1 MASEIRVDKITS
13 LSGVGT
19 ITPSVTGVEI
29 AGITTVTTLK
39 ATTGIVTTLT
49 ATTGIVT
56 TFEATIGNITTLRAP
71 TGIVTTLTATTGIV
85 TTLTTNT
92 LIANSTTKVGSGITL
107 SPDGDIFTTGITT
120 FTDDVQFIGDSGIS
134 SITYDKSAN
143 QLNFVDNAR
152 ARFGSGGDLNIYH
165 NGVASFI
172 KNDTGALRIP
182 TSIFKV
188 RNAADSED
196 QIVTN
201 QNGSVELFHNNTR
214 RFQTTGAGISVSQ
227 TSGGF
232 SEFHHAGSNSGV
244 RIAGPAGSSGANL
257 VFANNYDNS
266 TNDEWAI
273 QLQGSTD
280 DLLFIEG
287 GHSGNERLRIL
298 ETGGITF
305 NGDTA
310 TANALDDYE
319 EGTWTPAVSTGTNS
333 SSSAI
338 YTKIGR
344 LVNISAR
351 VETFSNRTSGNN
363 VSIGG
368 LPFAVQDATNM
379 GSSVFYRVA
388 NTDDG
393 HIGAMVTGSDKVQF
407 LVSSQGGSESWF
419 YIKHSDLNNSN
430 TQIRFNVWYI
440 TTA

>member
-19 ITPSVTGVEI
+19 ISPSPTGVEI

-71 TGIVTTLTATTGIV
+71 TGIVTTLT
-85 TTLTTNT
+85 TNT
-92 LIANSTTKVGSGITL
+92 LTANSTTKVGSGITL

-143 QLNFVDNAR
+143 QLNFVDNAK
-152 ARFGSGGDLNIYH
+152 ARFGSGGDLNIFH

-188 RNAADSED
+188 RNAADNED

-201 QNGSVELFHNNTR
+201 QNGSVELFHDNTR

-227 TSGGF
+227 ISGGF
-232 SEFHHAGSNSGV
+232 SEFHHAGSNSGI
-244 RIAGPAGSSGANL
+244 RIAGPAGASGANL

-273 QLQGSTD
+273 QLDGATD
-280 DLLFIEG
+280 DLLFKEG

-305 NGDTA
+305 GGDTA

-319 EGTWTPAVSTGTNS
+319 EGTWTPTVTQGTIAYE
-333 SSSAI
+333 SAH

-344 LVNISAR
+344 MVNLSAR
-351 VETFSNRTSGNN
+351 VQTFSNRTST
-363 VSIGG
+363 SAIDIEG
-368 LPFAVQDATNM
+368 LPFTVSDAVNI

-388 NTDDG
+388 HTDEG
-393 HIGAMVTGSDKVQF
+393 QVASMVTGSSRVRF

-419 YIKHSDLNNSN
+419 YLQYNDLNNTNS
-430 TQIRFNVWYI
+430 QIRFNLWYL
-440 TTA
+440 T